1 MFQFLQHF
9 FITERFKEKFDGDI
23 EPYHQKGN
31 DEMNK
36 IAEHKRRI
44 RKSVVNARR
53 TLPIMEPIFYER
65 SNKMSDE
72 IKKEL
77 EKEILKEI
85 QDLSALKSGS
95 KEMDLAIE
103 NLATL
108 YKLNIEEVKI
118 EHEAIEKAYDR
129 GSADETS
136 ARDLKLK
143 QQMLNES
150 IKDRYFKLGLDV
162 AGLIVP
168 IIFYGIWMGRGLK
181 FEETGT
187 FTSTTFRG
195 LFNRFKPTQK

>member
-1 MFQFLQHF
+1 
-9 FITERFKEKFDGDI
+9 
-23 EPYHQKGN
+23 
-31 DEMNK
+31 
-36 IAEHKRRI
+36 
-44 RKSVVNARR
+44 
-53 TLPIMEPIFYER
+53 
-65 SNKMSDE
+65 MSDE

-85 QDLSALKSGS
+85 QDLSALESGS
-95 KEMDLAIE
+95 KEKDSAIE

-118 EHEAIEKAYDR
+118 EHEAMEKAFDR
-129 GSADETS
+129 RSADETS

-143 QQMLNES
+143 QQMFDES

>member
-1 MFQFLQHF
+1 
-9 FITERFKEKFDGDI
+9 
-23 EPYHQKGN
+23 
-31 DEMNK
+31 
-36 IAEHKRRI
+36 
-44 RKSVVNARR
+44 
-53 TLPIMEPIFYER
+53 
-65 SNKMSDE
+65 MSDE

-95 KEMDLAIE
+95 KEMDSAIE

-118 EHEAIEKAYDR
+118 EHEAMEKAFDR

-143 QQMLNES
+143 QQMLDES

>member
-1 MFQFLQHF
+1 
-9 FITERFKEKFDGDI
+9 
-23 EPYHQKGN
+23 
-31 DEMNK
+31 
-36 IAEHKRRI
+36 
-44 RKSVVNARR
+44 
-53 TLPIMEPIFYER
+53 
-65 SNKMSDE
+65 MSDK

-95 KEMDLAIE
+95 KEMDSAIE

-118 EHEAIEKAYDR
+118 EHEAMEKAFDR
-129 GSADETS
+129 RSADETS
-136 ARDLKLK
+136 ARDLELK
-143 QQMLNES
+143 QRTLDES

-168 IIFYGIWMGRGLK
+168 IIFYGIWMRRGLK